1 MTIYLQSEID
11 TLKAG
16 AKLAHMLA
24 QRNKNSEIHLI
35 GDLGAGKTTLAR
47 GFLESL
53 GWKGAVK
60 SPTYTLCEEYLL
72 EETLVLHCD
81 LYRLNA
87 LEDLEILDLDR
98 ATQLTKILLIEW
110 PDRLP
115 LQRKPDVEIHLSHQD
130 KGRELELIVMNENL
144 KISAAEL

>member
-1 MTIYLQSEID
+1 LTIYLQSEID

-16 AKLAHMLA
+16 AKLAHMLV
-24 QRNKNSEIHLI
+24 QPNKNSEIHLI

-130 KGRELELIVMNENL
+130 KGRELELIVMNKNL
-144 KISAAEL
+144 EISAAEL

>member
-1 MTIYLQSEID
+1 LTIYLQSEID

-16 AKLAHMLA
+16 AKLAHMLV
-24 QRNKNSEIHLI
+24 QPNKNSEIHLI

>member
-16 AKLAHMLA
+16 AKLAHMLT
-24 QRNKNSEIHLI
+24 QPNKNSEIHLI

-130 KGRELELIVMNENL
+130 KGRELELIVMNKNL

>member
-1 MTIYLQSEID
+1 MNIYLKSEID
-11 TLKAG
+11 TIQAG

-24 QRNKNSEIHLI
+24 QPKKNSEIHLI

-53 GWKGAVK
+53 GWTGAVK

-115 LQRKPDVEIHLSHQD
+115 LQRKPDVEIHLSHHD
-130 KGRELELIVMNENL
+130 KGRELELIAMNENL

>member
-1 MTIYLQSEID
+1 LNIYLKSEID
-11 TLKAG
+11 TIQAG

-24 QRNKNSEIHLI
+24 QPKKNSEIHLI

-53 GWKGAVK
+53 GWTGAVK

-115 LQRKPDVEIHLSHQD
+115 LQRKPDIEIHLSHQD
-130 KGRELELIVMNENL
+130 KGRELELIVMNKNL

>member
-1 MTIYLQSEID
+1 MTIYLQSESD

-24 QRNKNSEIHLI
+24 QPNKSSEIHLI
-35 GDLGAGKTTLAR
+35 GKLGAGKTTFAR

-53 GWKGAVK
+53 GWTGAVK

>member
-1 MTIYLQSEID
+1 M
-11 TLKAG
+11 LKAG

-24 QRNKNSEIHLI
+24 KPNKNSEIHLI

-47 GFLESL
+47 GFLEKL
-53 GWKGAVK
+53 GWAGAVK

-72 EETLVLHCD
+72 EETLILHCD

-98 ATQLTKILLIEW
+98 VTQLTKILMIEW

-130 KGRELELIVMNENL
+130 KGRELELMVINESL
-144 KISAAEL
+144 KISEAEL

>member
-1 MTIYLQSEID
+1 MNIYLKSEID
-11 TLKAG
+11 TIQAG

-24 QRNKNSEIHLI
+24 QPKKNSEIHLI

-53 GWKGAVK
+53 GWTGAVK

-115 LQRKPDVEIHLSHQD
+115 LQRKPDIEIHLSHQD
-130 KGRELELIVMNENL
+130 KGRELELIVMNKNL

>member
-1 MTIYLQSEID
+1 LNIYLKSEID
-11 TLKAG
+11 TIQAG

-24 QRNKNSEIHLI
+24 QPKKNSEIHLI
-35 GDLGAGKTTLAR
+35 GNLGAGKTTLAR

-53 GWKGAVK
+53 GWTGAVK

-115 LQRKPDVEIHLSHQD
+115 LQRKPDIEIHLSHQD
-130 KGRELELIVMNENL
+130 KGRELELIVMNKNL

>member
-1 MTIYLQSEID
+1 MTIYLKSEID

-24 QRNKNSEIHLI
+24 KPKQNSEIHLI

-47 GFLESL
+47 GFLQSL
-53 GWKGAVK
+53 GWTGAVK

-72 EETLVLHCD
+72 GETLVLHCD

-98 ATQLTKILLIEW
+98 ETQLTKILLIEW

-130 KGRELELIVMNENL
+130 KGRALELIVMNESL
-144 KISAAEL
+144 KILEAGL

>member
-1 MTIYLQSEID
+1 LTIYLQSEID
-11 TLKAG
+11 TLEAG
-16 AKLAHMLA
+16 AKLAHILA
-24 QRNKNSEIHLI
+24 QLNKNSEIHLI

-53 GWKGAVK
+53 GWTGAVK

-130 KGRELELIVMNENL
+130 KGRELELIVMNKNL

>member
-11 TLKAG
+11 TLEAG

-24 QRNKNSEIHLI
+24 QPNKNSEIHLI

-47 GFLESL
+47 GFLVSL
-53 GWKGAVK
+53 GWTGTVK

-72 EETLVLHCD
+72 EEALVLHCD

-115 LQRKPDVEIHLSHQD
+115 LQRKPDVEIHLSHHD
-130 KGRELELIVMNENL
+130 KGRELQLIVMNKNL

>member
-1 MTIYLQSEID
+1 
-11 TLKAG
+11 
-16 AKLAHMLA
+16 MLA
-24 QRNKNSEIHLI
+24 QPNKNSEIHLI

-53 GWKGAVK
+53 GWTGAVK

-98 ATQLTKILLIEW
+98 ATQ
-110 PDRLP
+110 DRKSTRLNS
-115 LQRKPDVEIHLSHQD
+115 SHV
-130 KGRELELIVMNENL
+130 RTSRMPS
-144 KISAAEL
+144 SA

>member
-24 QRNKNSEIHLI
+24 QPNKNSERHLI

>member
-1 MTIYLQSEID
+1 M
-11 TLKAG
+11 LKAG

-24 QRNKNSEIHLI
+24 KLNKNSEIHLI

-47 GFLESL
+47 GFLEKL
-53 GWKGAVK
+53 GWAGAVK

-72 EETLVLHCD
+72 EEALVLHCD

-115 LQRKPDVEIHLSHQD
+115 LQRKPDVEIHLSHHD
-130 KGRELELIVMNENL
+130 KGRELELIAMNENL

>member
-16 AKLAHMLA
+16 AKLAHMLT
-24 QRNKNSEIHLI
+24 QPNKNSEIHLI

>member
-1 MTIYLQSEID
+1 MTIYLKSEID

-24 QRNKNSEIHLI
+24 QPNKNSEIHLI

-53 GWKGAVK
+53 GWTGAVK

-81 LYRLNA
+81 LYQ
-87 LEDLEILDLDR
+87 IGR
-98 ATQLTKILLIEW
+98 AH
-110 PDRLP
+110 
-115 LQRKPDVEIHLSHQD
+115 V
-130 KGRELELIVMNENL
+130 
-144 KISAAEL
+144 

>member
-1 MTIYLQSEID
+1 MTIYLQSESD

-24 QRNKNSEIHLI
+24 QPKKNSEIHLI
-35 GDLGAGKTTLAR
+35 GDLGAGKTTFAR

-53 GWKGAVK
+53 GWTGAVK